1 MMAEAFH
8 ELVNVAEVG
17 GASDLVN
24 PRARALFDAVRAN
37 RDFSVV
43 RVLRSTDATAPTLE
57 VIVVDVEC
65 DGVPSKNAAGIVYRE
80 RVALRIPPDPTVL
93 VEVLALRK
101 AFPVLMHQNHGA
113 RVGPA
118 SLCLYFEPTNA
129 VLRTWTPQ
137 RFLRRIQWWLE
148 QSSKG
153 ELHPTDQPVE
163 HLFFASKYELVLPWN
178 LDELR
183 RDANCRL
190 AVARGPSRPDS
201 GFTCFLKA
209 IPSGGRV
216 PEGAAAHIEL
226 SLPPIVQGFV
236 ERDPTTLGELVELLA
251 DRGVDLLTPLK
262 TALGDGV
269 GTDGVPV
276 GAPETFVVVILHI
289 PITRAVGANPDRTAH
304 RAFLMLS
311 GIRKLGVAT
320 GALLVYAQR
329 YFRDDAGAALGAIPA
344 TAWQSEQVFPMEVL
358 RVNDSASARAQ
369 CSIAHEG
376 PKGTLVGAGSLGS
389 ALINIWGR
397 SGWGVWTVVDNDH
410 VKPHNL
416 VRHVAL
422 TQHIGELKANVVAQ
436 IHGAASDGASTLTP
450 IAADATDTGNDAVR
464 NALRSSDLV
473 IDASAALDYPRLASG
488 AGGLA
493 RHVSVFITPN
503 GNGAVL
509 LVEDAGRS
517 IRLRTLEAQY
527 YRAVIR
533 QAWGEHHL
541 DGNLGKYWSGA
552 SCRDISVALPYSRI
566 ITHAATLSEQVM
578 AVSNRDA
585 AEIRIWQ
592 REPKTGGV
600 VVHDVETCSERRLDF
615 DSLSVYFDEGLAEHL
630 RQMRALSLPA
640 ETGGV
645 LLGYIDF
652 NVNAIILVDALPAPP
667 DSNSTTVSFERGV
680 AGLSDAVNEAT
691 RRTAGIVGYVGEWH
705 SHPRGHSA
713 SPSRDD
719 LVQLVEIATGMHE
732 DGLPVLQLI
741 VGDDDIQVLQ
751 GAVCG

>member
-1 MMAEAFH
+1 MAEDFH
-8 ELVNVAEVG
+8 ELFNVAAVG
-17 GASDLVN
+17 DASKLSN

-37 RDFSVV
+37 RDFTVV
-43 RVLRSTDATAPTLE
+43 GVLRSTDAATPSLE
-57 VIVVDVEC
+57 IIVADVEC
-65 DGVPSKNAAGIVYRE
+65 DGVPTKNAVGIEYRE
-80 RVALRIPPDPTVL
+80 RVALCVPADTMLL

-101 AFPVLMHQNHGA
+101 DFPVLMHQNHGA
-113 RVGPA
+113 RIGPA
-118 SLCLYFEPTNA
+118 SLCLYFEPAKA

-153 ELHPTDQPVE
+153 ELHPADQPVE

-183 RDANCRL
+183 RDASCRL

-209 IPSGGRV
+209 IPNGGGA
-216 PEGAAAHIEL
+216 PEGTAAHIEL
-226 SLPPIVQGFV
+226 NLPPIVQGFV
-236 ERDPTTLGELVELLA
+236 ERDPTTLGELVDLLA
-251 DRGVDLLTPLK
+251 NRGVDLLAPLK
-262 TALGDGV
+262 TALSDGV

-276 GAPETFVVVILHI
+276 GALETFVVVILHI
-289 PITRAVGANPDRTAH
+289 PMTRAVGARPDRTVH
-304 RAFLMLS
+304 RAFLILS

-320 GALLVYAQR
+320 GALVVYAHR
-329 YFRDDAGAALGAIPA
+329 YFRDDAGAALGAKPA

-358 RVNDSASARAQ
+358 RVNDPASARAQ
-369 CSIAHEG
+369 SSIADEG

-389 ALINIWGR
+389 ALMNLWGR

-422 TQHIGELKANVVAQ
+422 TQHIGELKADVVAQ
-436 IHGAASDGASTLTP
+436 LHGAASGGAFSLTP
-450 IAADATDTGNDAVR
+450 IAADATDTGNDVVR
-464 NALRSSDLV
+464 DALRSSQLV
-473 IDASAALDYPRLASG
+473 VDASAALDYPRLASG

-509 LVEDAGRS
+509 LAEDAGRS

-533 QAWGEHHL
+533 QTWGEHHL

-566 ITHAATLSEQVM
+566 TTHAATLSEQVM
-578 AVSNRDA
+578 AVSKRDA
-585 AEIRIWQ
+585 AEIRVWQ
-592 REPKTGGV
+592 RDPETGGV

-615 DSLSVYFDEGLAEHL
+615 DSLSVYLDEGLAAHL
-630 RQMRALSLPA
+630 GHMRASSLPA

-645 LLGYIDF
+645 LLGYFDF
-652 NVNAIILVDALPAPP
+652 NVNAIVLVSALPAPP
-667 DSNSTTVSFERGV
+667 DSKSTTASFERGV
-680 AGLSDAVNEAT
+680 AGLPDAVNEAA

-719 LVQLVEIATGMHE
+719 LIQLVEIATGMHE

-751 GAVCG
+751 GAVRG